1 MAACSLRAKC
11 GYDSAD
17 IDVIVKS
24 GDCAMVAKLAA
35 LLEQRFGARVDV
47 PPELARLDEL
57 IHAAEHRS
65 HRTFREDPVPDAW
78 VRTLLAC
85 ALSAPSKSDL
95 QQLCVVRIEEA
106 SQRAAVAA
114 LVPTLE
120 WVPSA
125 PLLMI
130 FCGDSRRIRRICA
143 LRERPFA
150 NDHLDAMFNASVDA
164 ALVMM
169 NFIRVAR
176 AAGLGCCPI
185 SMVRDRAAELSALL
199 ELPAGVF
206 PVAGMAAGF
215 PAAEAP
221 LSPRLPLS
229 LTVHT
234 DRYDDSDL
242 EAEVDAY
249 DKRRNAVQPIAR
261 DAQRE
266 IQRYGVEE
274 KYGWSEDKARQ
285 VSRPARADF
294 GRYLRQQGFR
304 LD

>member
-1 MAACSLRAKC
+1 MSN
-11 GYDSAD
+11 
-17 IDVIVKS
+17 
-24 GDCAMVAKLAA
+24 KLAA
-35 LLEQRFGARVDV
+35 LLEQRFGVRVEV
-47 PPELARLDEL
+47 PAELAGLDEL

-65 HRTFREDPVPDAW
+65 HRAFREDPVPEAW
-78 VRTLLAC
+78 IETLLAC

-95 QQLCVVRIEEA
+95 QQLCVVRIEDA

-185 SMVRDRAAELSALL
+185 SMVRDRAADLSELLA
-199 ELPAGVF
+199 LPAGVF

-215 PAAEAP
+215 PAKEAP

-234 DRYDDSDL
+234 DRYDDSRL
-242 EAEVDAY
+242 EAELDAY
-249 DKRRNAVQPIAR
+249 DKRRSAVQPIAPQ
-261 DAQRE
+261 AQRE
-266 IQRYGVEE
+266 TRRFGV
-274 KYGWSEDKARQ
+274 KNDYGWSEDKARQ

-294 GRYLRQQGFR
+294 GRYLREQGFR

>member
-1 MAACSLRAKC
+1 MTESLAT
-11 GYDSAD
+11 
-17 IDVIVKS
+17 
-24 GDCAMVAKLAA
+24 
-35 LLEQRFGARVDV
+35 LLEQRFGVSVNV
-47 PPELARLDEL
+47 PPELAHLDEL
-57 IHAAEHRS
+57 LHAAAHRS
-65 HRTFREDPVPDAW
+65 HRAFTDAPVPDAW
-78 VRTLLAC
+78 TETLLAC

-95 QQLCVVRIEEA
+95 QQIAVVRVEDTA
-106 SQRAAVAA
+106 KRAAVAA
-114 LVPTLE
+114 LVPSLE
-120 WVPSA
+120 WLSSA
-125 PLLMI
+125 PLLLI

-185 SMVRDRAAELSALL
+185 SMVRDRAADLARLL
-199 ELPAGVF
+199 ELPDGVF

-215 PAAEAP
+215 PARAAP
-221 LSPRLPLS
+221 ISPRLPLS

-234 DRYDDSDL
+234 DRYDDADL
-242 EAEVDAY
+242 EREVDTY
-249 DKRRNAVQPIAR
+249 DARRSAAHPIAR
-261 DAQRE
+261 DKQRDAQKFG
-266 IQRYGVEE
+266 IQE

-294 GRYLRQQGFR
+294 GEYLRAHGFR
-304 LD
+304 LE

>member
-1 MAACSLRAKC
+1 MAEN
-11 GYDSAD
+11 
-17 IDVIVKS
+17 
-24 GDCAMVAKLAA
+24 LAA

-47 PPELARLDEL
+47 PPELTDLEEL
-57 IHAAEHRS
+57 LHAASHRS
-65 HRTFREDPVPDAW
+65 HREFTDDPIPAAW
-78 VRTLLAC
+78 TETLLAC

-95 QQLCVVRIEEA
+95 QQVCIVRVEDA
-106 SQRAAVAA
+106 AKRTAVAG

-120 WVPSA
+120 WLPGA
-125 PLLMI
+125 PLLLI

-185 SMVRDRAAELSALL
+185 SMVRDQAAALSDLL
-199 ELPAGVF
+199 ELPDGVF
-206 PVAGMAAGF
+206 PMAGMAAGF
-215 PAAEAP
+215 PAKSVD

-229 LTVHT
+229 LTIHT
-234 DRYDDSDL
+234 DRYDDSRL

-249 DKRRNAVQPIAR
+249 DERRSAVQPVARIKQR
-261 DAQRE
+261 DAERF
-266 IQRYGVEE
+266 GVQER
-274 KYGWSEDKARQ
+274 YGWSEDKARQ

-294 GRYLRQQGFR
+294 GRYLREHGFR

>member
-1 MAACSLRAKC
+1 MSE
-11 GYDSAD
+11 
-17 IDVIVKS
+17 
-24 GDCAMVAKLAA
+24 KLAA
-35 LLEQRFGARVDV
+35 LLEQRFGTHVEV
-47 PPELARLDEL
+47 PPELAHLDEL

-65 HRTFREDPVPDAW
+65 HRAFRAEPVPDAW
-78 VRTLLAC
+78 TRTLLAC
-85 ALSAPSKSDL
+85 ALAAPSKSDL
-95 QQLCVVRIEEA
+95 QQLCIVHIEDA
-106 SQRAAVAA
+106 AQRAAVAA

-120 WVPSA
+120 WVASA
-125 PLLMI
+125 PLLLI

-185 SMVRDRAAELSALL
+185 SMVRDRAAELSDLL

-215 PAAEAP
+215 PAREAP

-234 DRYDDSDL
+234 DRYDDSRL

-249 DKRRNAVQPIAR
+249 DKRRNVVRPIAPR
-261 DAQRE
+261 AQRE
-266 IQRYGVEE
+266 TERFGVVEN
-274 KYGWSEDKARQ
+274 YGWSEDKARQ
-285 VSRPARADF
+285 ISRPARDDF
-294 GRYLRQQGFR
+294 GRYLRAQGFR